1 MVDMV
6 DLQEKSA
13 EPVRMAG
20 VLQQN
25 RIFLDFFWDLAK
37 PDQEIRLSAV
47 ENLLKYLK
55 DNNKEDELEYTLKR
69 LVDGLAHI
77 REVARPGFSLALGQL
92 LSAFEDI
99 TLQNILDRIK
109 EKHDVQKATKKCVR
123 NAAFGSLFGVLAL
136 HQSGRFFKEPL
147 VVLECVKLLQNL
159 NQQRQH
165 LKDLPNKTMMDI
177 LTEVPEKVFEEVLFS
192 VLQADIASAFQTPE
206 QLQLLLVA
214 LERFPQTLQPKKLK
228 KLLGSSTIINNDNIG
243 KLTHLLKMAA
253 HSLKKECM
261 LPTVALDLLKLSLR
275 EDSFQLFWNKAI
287 VGGMLKE
294 RWGPT
299 HFLSFRL
306 LGSALPL
313 LSLPQLKEVL
323 SGEVMKQYGDHVVS
337 AQKQER
343 HKMAPEMDTYVS
355 NFLEGCQD
363 ADKQLAVMVGFS
375 SLVNHGYPVVP
386 SVWRVVQHLRPAALH
401 NYVAWLRTTF
411 LQPRMDEMLNFTS
424 RKQMERT
431 DSAENDAVS
440 RLRKWIV
447 ARLASI
453 VDNCQVKKDERLIM
467 EIARFVFFHTFFNTK
482 KVCADIP
489 ETEEKLHIPL
499 DPKTRAVMVTSVFGL
514 LLAMHNL
521 PSTNEASKD
530 MPVTHKRTVGV
541 TSDGS
546 LWLYCLVQYAQELL
560 HKPDFIHPVSPF
572 TEEQRQ
578 AWDRML
584 GLAMK
589 LKKDKKVQSAES
601 HAFQQLFLLV
611 GMHLFKAPDEL
622 LDIMTDLQ
630 SCMDKVY
637 EKKAKK
643 KQKKTSKQEE
653 KEEPE
658 WVEVMVDIMLSLL
671 SQPSRHI
678 RHVCKTVFA
687 SICQHVNAAALAA
700 IMDVLDVDE
709 DGEEDGPLLVVDDA
723 EKAKK
728 KVEKDDDEEMDDES
742 DESENSSEEDENDGM
757 EEEVDQNFKLE
768 LMKVLQQKNALA
780 TEQDSSDDDLDDDA
794 MMELDKNLSALF
806 SEQQQKIKAKKDAKA
821 KMQKEK
827 VLVCDFKI
835 KVLDLVEVFVV
846 RQASSPMVLDLLEPL
861 LNMIERGMRSGNG
874 QQQQDFLRRAA
885 DIFNN
890 QLCRSKV
897 YCRTVENRK
906 EELHNLLDKLMTK
919 AQKLSESSVGL
930 YYFSAALYVVKVLRG
945 SLAAESKED
954 KAAVSG
960 TATDLHFMGNVDVER
975 VSGVFREALCSFMT
989 HRKSPLTAQMFTDLF
1004 NRFPVLCVNL
1014 LDATVQHM
1022 ESGVREHQ
1030 QGQACVLLL
1039 RAIQS
1044 RDVRQLM
1051 SGAPWLEFCTK
1062 LVARLAAAFKLE
1074 GQAESSALREKVVK
1088 ALELCHFLVKHV
1100 HQQKLS
1106 VDLEALK
1113 SVLQHM
1119 TEVLVFRKTGK
1130 LEDVYWAVM
1139 KHFGVT
1145 KPKTATI
1152 KPGKDDS
1159 QLPTPQQPAKKQK
1172 GFLPESKKKRKRP
1185 QPVLEPAAAAAANLA
1200 PTANKAGIQKGQ
1212 GKKNNK
1218 KKTKRAATDGAPASQ
1233 ASPAKKKKM
1242 QDDSKPFQ
1250 KKKKNKP
1257 KKNKA
1262 GQV

>member
-1 MVDMV
+1 MSVDMV
-6 DLQEKSA
+6 DLQEKAA
-13 EPVRMAG
+13 EPGRMAG

-37 PDQEIRLSAV
+37 PDQEVRLSAV

-55 DNNKEDELEYTLKR
+55 DSNKEDELEYTIKR

-92 LSAFEDI
+92 LSAFEGI

-109 EKHDVQKATKKCVR
+109 EKHDVQKAKKKCVR
-123 NAAFGSLFGVLAL
+123 NAAFGCLFGILAL
-136 HQSGRFFKEPL
+136 HQSGRLFKEPL
-147 VVLECVKLLQNL
+147 VVLDCVQLLQNL
-159 NQQRQH
+159 SQQRQH

-177 LTEVPEKVFEEVLFS
+177 LTEVPENVFEEVLFS
-192 VLQADIASAFQTPE
+192 ALQADMASAFQTPE
-206 QLQLLLVA
+206 QLQMLLVA
-214 LERFPQTLQPKKLK
+214 LERFPQTLRPKKLK

-243 KLTHLLKMAA
+243 KLTSILKMAA
-253 HSLKKECM
+253 QSVKKECM

-275 EDSFQLFWNKAI
+275 EDTFQLFWNKAI
-287 VGGMLKE
+287 VEGMLKE
-294 RWGPT
+294 QWGAT
-299 HFLSFRL
+299 YFLSFRL
-306 LGSALPL
+306 LGSALPF
-313 LSLPQLKEVL
+313 LSLDQLKEVL

-343 HKMAPEMDTYVS
+343 HKMAPEMDAYVTD
-355 NFLEGCQD
+355 FLEGCRD

-375 SLVNHGYPVVP
+375 SLVNQGYPVVP
-386 SVWRVVQHLRPAALH
+386 SVWRAVQHLLPAALRH
-401 NYVAWLRTTF
+401 YVAWLRDTF
-411 LQPRMDEMLNFTS
+411 LRPRVDQLLNFSS
-424 RKQMERT
+424 RKQMERA
-431 DSAENDAVS
+431 DGAENDAVS
-440 RLRKWIV
+440 RLRMWIA

-453 VDNCQVKKDERLIM
+453 VDNCQVKKDEGLIL
-467 EIARFVFFHTFFNTK
+467 EIARFVFFHAFFDTK

-489 ETEEKLHIPL
+489 ESKEKLHLPL
-499 DPKTRAVMVTSVFGL
+499 DPKTRVVMVTSVFGL
-514 LLAMHNL
+514 LLTLHNL
-521 PSTNEASKD
+521 PSADGASD
-530 MPVTHKRTVGV
+530 DVPATHKRTVGV

-546 LWLYCLVQYAQELL
+546 LWLYCMVQYAQQLL
-560 HKPDFIHPVSPF
+560 NQPDFVHPVRPF

-584 GLAMK
+584 GLVVK
-589 LKKDKKVQSAES
+589 LKKDKNGQSAES
-601 HAFQQLFLLV
+601 RAFQQLFLLV

-622 LDIMTDLQ
+622 LDIMNDLQ

-643 KQKKTSKQEE
+643 KQKKGIKQEE
-653 KEEPE
+653 EAEPE

-700 IMDVLDVDE
+700 ITDVLDPDE
-709 DGEEDGPLLVVDDA
+709 DGDDGPLLVVDGA
-723 EKAKK
+723 EKKK
-728 KVEKDDDEEMDDES
+728 KKAQKDDDEEMDDES
-742 DESENSSEEDENDGM
+742 DESDGSSEDDDDADDNADAM

-780 TEQDSSDDDLDDDA
+780 TEEDSDDDVDDLDDAA
-794 MMELDKNLSALF
+794 MMALDKSLSVLF
-806 SEQQQKIKAKKDAKA
+806 SEQQQKIQAKKDAKA

-827 VLVCDFKI
+827 TLVCDFKI
-835 KVLDLVEVFVV
+835 KVLDLVEVFVS
-846 RQASSPMVLDLLEPL
+846 RQAGNPLVLDLLEPL

-890 QLCRSKV
+890 QLCRSKT
-897 YCRTVENRK
+897 YCRSAENKR

-945 SLAAESKED
+945 PPAAQSKEE
-954 KAAVSG
+954 AA
-960 TATDLHFMGNVDVER
+960 LRFMGNADVER
-975 VSGVFREALCSFMT
+975 VSGVFREALRSFMS

-1014 LDATVQHM
+1014 LDATLPHVA
-1022 ESGVREHQ
+1022 SGVREHQ

-1039 RAIQS
+1039 RAIQNK
-1044 RDVRQLM
+1044 DVRKLM
-1051 SGAPWLEFCTK
+1051 SGAPWLQFCTK
-1062 LVARLAAAFKLE
+1062 LAAQLAAVFKLE
-1074 GQAESSALREKVVK
+1074 GQTESRVLREKVVK

-1100 HQQKLS
+1100 RQQELS

-1130 LEDVYWAVM
+1130 LEEIYWAVM

-1145 KPKTATI
+1145 KPPTTKI
-1152 KPGKDDS
+1152 KPGKDDG
-1159 QLPTPQQPAKKQK
+1159 QLPAPQQPAKKQK
-1172 GFLPESKKKRKRP
+1172 GFLPESKKRKKRP
-1185 QPVLEPAAAAAANLA
+1185 QPILEPAAIAAAAAANSA
-1200 PTANKAGIQKGQ
+1200 PTADKAGVEKGQ
-1212 GKKNNK
+1212 SKKNNK
-1218 KKTKRAATDGAPASQ
+1218 KKTKRAAAAADGA
-1233 ASPAKKKKM
+1233 PAKKKKM
-1242 QDDSKPFQ
+1242 QDDSKSVK

-1257 KKNKA
+1257 KKEKA